1 MGLTFFSF
9 FSFLLLLEQDG
20 VWSLSLDFSRFS
32 FLRGNLKALIRLV
45 DFEGLLE
52 RMKMMIDEEVFMEST
67 HFVSSSSGELSPPA
81 NVA

>member
-1 MGLTFFSF
+1 M
-9 FSFLLLLEQDG
+9 
-20 VWSLSLDFSRFS
+20 RF
-32 FLRGNLKALIRLV
+32 V